1 MTAKEI
7 YEKLHSID
15 VIAELETKKGVW
27 YIENAIDEYRSKPSS
42 YYPTLMEC
50 VEGLQE
56 SCDWYCL
63 KGTGTICFVEYGIGG
78 NAFDIYSG
86 QASMKDNGEIVSEWG
101 RLWV

>member
-56 SCDWYCL
+56 SSDWFCP
-63 KGTGTICFVEYGIGG
+63 KGTGMIHFREFGREGKD
-78 NAFDIYSG
+78 FMLYSG
-86 QASMKDNGEIVSEWG
+86 GHNSEWG
-101 RLWV
+101 RLWI